1 MSRSGNTK
9 WVLLSLLFVST
20 VINYL
25 DRQALSILATT
36 IQADL
41 GMTDLEY
48 ARVVQVF
55 LFAYA
60 AAYVMAGRVTD
71 WLGARVALLLFVGWW
86 SLANIATGFV
96 RSAVE
101 LGAARFALGLGEPG
115 NYTVGTK
122 VVSEQFPAKQRGLAL
137 GLYTAGAMI
146 GATLAPPLIGGIA
159 LHYGWRSA
167 FWITGVAGLV
177 WMIAWWW
184 FYPRPGRARAVAP
197 APVTAAATTAEAVAT
212 PAIETPVAAVPAT
225 SMKGVWG
232 RLARDRTVW
241 ALVASRAVADPVWY
255 FYLFWFPKYLGD
267 ARGMGLAAIASLAW
281 IVYVAADIG
290 SVGGGMISGRLV
302 KRGMN
307 PVRARLTTMV
317 GAACLAPVGLLVA
330 FHPPIPLLLGL
341 ACLVTFAHLTYQ
353 INLTAMTVDLFPS
366 RYIASVAGLV
376 GCGSALGGMVS
387 AQVVGHL
394 VADGNF
400 DRAFVLM
407 AFLHPIAV
415 TLAWTALKMARRSKM
430 TLIGPDAEAVAAG

>member
-1 MSRSGNTK
+1 
-9 WVLLSLLFVST
+9 

-41 GMTDLEY
+41 GMSDLEY

-96 RSAVE
+96 RSAFE

-122 VVSEQFPAKQRGLAL
+122 VVSEQFPAPQRGLAL

-159 LHYGWRSA
+159 LTYGWRSA
-167 FWITGVAGLV
+167 FWITGVAGLL
-177 WMIAWWW
+177 WMIAWYLV
-184 FYPRPGRARAVAP
+184 YPRPAQQAAT
-197 APVTAAATTAEAVAT
+197 AVTAAATAEAVAT
-212 PAIETPVAAVPAT
+212 PALETPAATAPAA

-267 ARGMGLAAIASLAW
+267 ARGMSLAAIASLAW

-290 SVGGGMISGRLV
+290 SVGGGLISGRLV
-302 KRGMN
+302 KRGMS
-307 PVRARLTTMV
+307 PVRARLATMI
-317 GAACLAPVGLLVA
+317 GAACLAPIGMLVA
-330 FHPPIPLLLGL
+330 LHPPIPLLLAL
-341 ACLVTFAHLTYQ
+341 ACVVTFAHLTYQ

-415 TLAWTALKMARRSKM
+415 LLAWTALRKAKRSRM
-430 TLIGPDAEAVAAG
+430 TLIGPDARAVAG

>member
-1 MSRSGNTK
+1 MTGGRNTK
-9 WVLLSLLFVST
+9 WVLLALLFFST

-41 GMTDLEY
+41 GMSDLEY

-96 RSAVE
+96 RSAFE

-122 VVSEQFPAKQRGLAL
+122 VVSEQFPAPQRGLAL

-159 LHYGWRSA
+159 LTYGWRSA
-167 FWITGVAGLV
+167 FWITGVAGLL
-177 WMIAWWW
+177 WMIAWYLV
-184 FYPRPGRARAVAP
+184 YPRPAQQAAT
-197 APVTAAATTAEAVAT
+197 AVTAAATAEAVAT
-212 PAIETPVAAVPAT
+212 PALETPAATAPAA

-267 ARGMGLAAIASLAW
+267 ARGMSLAAIASLAW

-290 SVGGGMISGRLV
+290 SVGGGLISGRLV
-302 KRGMN
+302 KRGMS
-307 PVRARLTTMV
+307 PVRARLATMI
-317 GAACLAPVGLLVA
+317 GAACLAPIGMLVA
-330 FHPPIPLLLGL
+330 LHPPIPLLLAL
-341 ACLVTFAHLTYQ
+341 ACVVTFAHLTYQ

-415 TLAWTALKMARRSKM
+415 LLAWTALRKAKRSRM
-430 TLIGPDAEAVAAG
+430 TLIGPDARAVAG

>member
-1 MSRSGNTK
+1 MTGGRNTK
-9 WVLLSLLFVST
+9 WVLLALLFFST

-41 GMTDLEY
+41 GMSDLEY

-96 RSAVE
+96 RSAFE

-122 VVSEQFPAKQRGLAL
+122 VVSEQFPAPQRGLAL

-159 LHYGWRSA
+159 LTYGWRSA
-167 FWITGVAGLV
+167 FWITGVAGLL
-177 WMIAWWW
+177 WMIAWY
-184 FYPRPGRARAVAP
+184 FVYPRPARQAATGVP
-197 APVTAAATTAEAVAT
+197 AAATVEAVAT
-212 PAIETPVAAVPAT
+212 PALETPAATTPAA

-267 ARGMGLAAIASLAW
+267 ARGMSLAAIASLAW

-290 SVGGGMISGRLV
+290 SVGGGLISGRLV
-302 KRGMN
+302 KRGMS
-307 PVRARLTTMV
+307 PVRARLTTMI
-317 GAACLAPVGLLVA
+317 GAACLAPIGMLVA
-330 FHPPIPLLLGL
+330 LHPPIPLLLAL
-341 ACLVTFAHLTYQ
+341 ACVVTFAHLTYQ

-415 TLAWTALKMARRSKM
+415 LLAWTALRKAKRSRM
-430 TLIGPDAEAVAAG
+430 TLVGPDAEAVAAG

>member
-1 MSRSGNTK
+1 MSGAKNTK
-9 WVLLSLLFVST
+9 WVLLALLFFST

-41 GMTDLEY
+41 GMSDLEY

-55 LFAYA
+55 LIAYA
-60 AAYVMAGRVTD
+60 AAYVLAGRVTD
-71 WLGARVALLLFVGWW
+71 WLGARTALLLFVAWW

-96 RSAVE
+96 RSALE

-122 VVSEQFPAKQRGLAL
+122 VVSEQFPAPQRGLAL

-159 LHYGWRSA
+159 LTYGWRSA
-167 FWITGVAGLV
+167 FWVTGVAGLL

-184 FYPRPGRARAVAP
+184 LYPRPARHASPTVLVAP
-197 APVTAAATTAEAVAT
+197 SADAAATPAMDTPAVAV
-212 PAIETPVAAVPAT
+212 PVG

-267 ARGMGLAAIASLAW
+267 ARGMSLAAIASLAW

-290 SVGGGMISGRLV
+290 SVGGGLISGRLV
-302 KRGMN
+302 RRGMS
-307 PVRARLTTMV
+307 PVRARLTTML
-317 GAACLAPVGLLVA
+317 GAACLAPIGILVA
-330 FHPPIPLLLGL
+330 LHPPIPLLIGL

-353 INLTAMTVDLFPS
+353 INITAMTVDLFPS

-394 VADGNF
+394 VADGHF

-407 AFLHPIAV
+407 AFLHPIALL
-415 TLAWTALKMARRSKM
+415 LAWIALKMARRSRM
-430 TLIGPDAEAVAAG
+430 TLIGPEAEIVAAA

>member
-1 MSRSGNTK
+1 MTGGRNTK
-9 WVLLSLLFVST
+9 WVLLALLFFST

-41 GMTDLEY
+41 GMSDLEY

-96 RSAVE
+96 RSAFE

-122 VVSEQFPAKQRGLAL
+122 VVSEQFPAPQRGLAL

-159 LHYGWRSA
+159 LTYGWRSA
-167 FWITGVAGLV
+167 FWITGVAGLL
-177 WMIAWWW
+177 WMIAWYLV
-184 FYPRPGRARAVAP
+184 YPRPARQTATA
-197 APVTAAATTAEAVAT
+197 VTAAATAEAVAT
-212 PAIETPVAAVPAT
+212 PALDTPAAPAPAV
-225 SMKGVWG
+225 SMKGVWA

-267 ARGMGLAAIASLAW
+267 ARGMSLAAIASLAW

-290 SVGGGMISGRLV
+290 SVGGGLISGRLV
-302 KRGMN
+302 KRGMS
-307 PVRARLTTMV
+307 PVRARLATMI
-317 GAACLAPVGLLVA
+317 GAACLAPVGMLVA
-330 FHPPIPLLLGL
+330 LHPPIPLLLAL
-341 ACLVTFAHLTYQ
+341 ACVVTFAHLTYQ

-387 AQVVGHL
+387 AHVVGHL

-415 TLAWTALKMARRSKM
+415 LLAWTALRKAKRSRM
-430 TLIGPDAEAVAAG
+430 TLIGPDAQAVAS

>member
-1 MSRSGNTK
+1 MSGTGKTK
-9 WVLLSLLFVST
+9 WVLLALLFFST

-41 GMTDLEY
+41 KMTDLEY

-60 AAYVMAGRVTD
+60 AAYVLAGRVTD

-122 VVSEQFPAKQRGLAL
+122 VVSEQFPAPQRGLAL

-159 LHYGWRSA
+159 LTYGWRSA
-167 FWITGVAGLV
+167 FWITGVAGLL
-177 WMIAWWW
+177 WMLAWWW
-184 FYPRPGRARAVAP
+184 AYPRKGRVPAGTPQAEAAAAAEASATPGLEPPVPVAP
-197 APVTAAATTAEAVAT
+197 P
-212 PAIETPVAAVPAT
+212 T

-267 ARGMGLAAIASLAW
+267 ARGMSLAMIASVAW

-290 SVGGGMISGRLV
+290 SVGGGLISGRLV
-302 KRGMN
+302 KRGMP

-317 GAACLAPVGLLVA
+317 GAACLAPVGLFVA
-330 FHPPIPLLLGL
+330 MHPPIALLLAL
-341 ACLVTFAHLTYQ
+341 ACVVTFAHLTYQ
-353 INLTAMTVDLFPS
+353 INLTTMTVDLFPS

-415 TLAWTALKMARRSKM
+415 LLAWTALKQARRSKM
-430 TLIGPDAEAVAAG
+430 TLIGPQAAAVAAG

>member
-1 MSRSGNTK
+1 MSGSSRTK
-9 WVLLSLLFVST
+9 WVLLGLLFFST
-20 VINYL
+20 IINYL

-41 GMTDLEY
+41 GMSDIEY

-71 WLGARVALLLFVGWW
+71 WLGARLALLLFVGWW
-86 SLANIATGFV
+86 SLANIATGLV
-96 RSAVE
+96 RTPVE

-122 VVSEQFPAKQRGLAL
+122 VVSEQFPARQRGLAL
-137 GLYTAGAMI
+137 GLYTSGAMI
-146 GATLAPPLIGGIA
+146 GATLAPPLIGGMAIA
-159 LHYGWRSA
+159 YGWRSA
-167 FWITGVAGLV
+167 FWITGVAGVL
-177 WMIAWWW
+177 WMVAWWW
-184 FYPRPGRARAVAP
+184 AYPRQR
-197 APVTAAATTAEAVAT
+197 AAAGATAHPG
-212 PAIETPVAAVPAT
+212 PAGQETASAAA

-267 ARGMGLAAIASLAW
+267 SRGMSLATIASVAW
-281 IVYVAADIG
+281 VVYVAADIG
-290 SVGGGMISGRLV
+290 SVGGGLISGRLV
-302 KRGMN
+302 KRGMD
-307 PVRARLTTMV
+307 PVRARLRTMI
-317 GAACLAPVGLLVA
+317 GAACLAPVGILVA
-330 FHPPIPLLLGL
+330 MHPPIPILLGL

-353 INLTAMTVDLFPS
+353 INLTTMTVDLFPS

-387 AQVVGHL
+387 AQVVGQL
-394 VADGNF
+394 VAGGNF

-407 AFLHPIAV
+407 AFLHPVAV
-415 TLAWTALKMARRSKM
+415 LLAWTALKQARRSPM
-430 TLIGPDAEAVAAG
+430 TLVGPQAAAVAG

>member
-1 MSRSGNTK
+1 MTGGRNTK
-9 WVLLSLLFVST
+9 WVLLALLFFST

-41 GMTDLEY
+41 GMSDLEY

-96 RSAVE
+96 RSAFE

-122 VVSEQFPAKQRGLAL
+122 VVSEQFPAPQRGLAL

-159 LHYGWRSA
+159 LTYGWRSA
-167 FWITGVAGLV
+167 FWITGVAGLL
-177 WMIAWWW
+177 WMIAWYLV
-184 FYPRPGRARAVAP
+184 YPRPARQTATA
-197 APVTAAATTAEAVAT
+197 VTAAATAEAVAT
-212 PAIETPVAAVPAT
+212 PALDTPAAPAPAV

-267 ARGMGLAAIASLAW
+267 ARGMSLAAIASLAW

-290 SVGGGMISGRLV
+290 SVGGGLISGRLV
-302 KRGMN
+302 KRGMS
-307 PVRARLTTMV
+307 PVRARLTTMI
-317 GAACLAPVGLLVA
+317 GAACLAPIGMLVA
-330 FHPPIPLLLGL
+330 LHPPIPLLLAL
-341 ACLVTFAHLTYQ
+341 ACVVTFAHLTYQ

-415 TLAWTALKMARRSKM
+415 LLAWTALRKAKRSRM
-430 TLIGPDAEAVAAG
+430 TLVGPDAEAVAAARG

>member
-1 MSRSGNTK
+1 MTGTGRTK
-9 WVLLSLLFVST
+9 WVLLGLLFFST

-41 GMTDLEY
+41 DMSDLEY

-71 WLGARVALLLFVGWW
+71 WLGARLSLLLFVGWW
-86 SLANIATGFV
+86 SLANIATGLV
-96 RSAVE
+96 RTPLE

-115 NYTVGTK
+115 NYTVGSK
-122 VVSEQFPAKQRGLAL
+122 VVSEQFPSRQRGLAL

-159 LHYGWRSA
+159 LAYGWRSA
-167 FWITGVAGLV
+167 FWITGAACLL

-184 FYPRPGRARAVAP
+184 VYPRGKAKAVTVAP
-197 APVTAAATTAEAVAT
+197 AETSVADAAAASAVVADEALPAAT
-212 PAIETPVAAVPAT
+212 P

-267 ARGMGLAAIASLAW
+267 ARGMSLATIASLAW
-281 IVYVAADIG
+281 VVYVAADIG
-290 SVGGGMISGRLV
+290 SVGGGLISGRLV
-302 KRGMN
+302 KRGMD

-317 GAACLAPVGLLVA
+317 GAACLAPVGIFVA
-330 FHPPIPLLLGL
+330 MHPSIPVLLGL

-353 INLTAMTVDLFPS
+353 INLTTMTLDMFPS

-376 GCGSALGGMVS
+376 GCGSALGGMLS

-400 DRAFVLM
+400 DRAFILM

-415 TLAWTALKMARRSKM
+415 GLAWTASRLARRSLM
-430 TLIGPDAEAVAAG
+430 TLIGPQAASVAG

>member
-1 MSRSGNTK
+1 MTGGRNTK
-9 WVLLSLLFVST
+9 WVLLALLFFST

-41 GMTDLEY
+41 GMSDLEY

-96 RSAVE
+96 RSAFE

-122 VVSEQFPAKQRGLAL
+122 VVSEQFPAPQRGLAL

-159 LHYGWRSA
+159 LTYGWRSA
-167 FWITGVAGLV
+167 FWITGVAGLL
-177 WMIAWWW
+177 WMIAWYLV
-184 FYPRPGRARAVAP
+184 YPRPAQQAAT
-197 APVTAAATTAEAVAT
+197 AVTAAATAEAVAT
-212 PAIETPVAAVPAT
+212 PALDTPAAPAPAA

-267 ARGMGLAAIASLAW
+267 ARGMSLAAIASLAW

-290 SVGGGMISGRLV
+290 SVGGGLISGRLV
-302 KRGMN
+302 KRGMS
-307 PVRARLTTMV
+307 PVRARLATMI
-317 GAACLAPVGLLVA
+317 GAACLAPVGMLVA
-330 FHPPIPLLLGL
+330 LHPPIPLLLAL
-341 ACLVTFAHLTYQ
+341 ACVVTFAHLTYQ

-415 TLAWTALKMARRSKM
+415 LLAWTALRKAKRSRM
-430 TLIGPDAEAVAAG
+430 TLVGPDAEAVAAA

>member
-1 MSRSGNTK
+1 MTGGRNTK
-9 WVLLSLLFVST
+9 WVLLALLFFST

-41 GMTDLEY
+41 GMSDLEY

-60 AAYVMAGRVTD
+60 AAYVLAGRVTD

-96 RSAVE
+96 RSAFE

-122 VVSEQFPAKQRGLAL
+122 VVSEQFPAPQRGLAL

-159 LHYGWRSA
+159 LTYGWRSA
-167 FWITGVAGLV
+167 FWITGVAGLL
-177 WMIAWWW
+177 WMIAWYLI
-184 FYPRPGRARAVAP
+184 YPRPARQAGTGVP
-197 APVTAAATTAEAVAT
+197 AATAAEAVAM
-212 PAIETPVAAVPAT
+212 PAIETPASPAPAA

-267 ARGMGLAAIASLAW
+267 ARGMSLAAIASLAW

-290 SVGGGMISGRLV
+290 SVGGGLISGRLV
-302 KRGMN
+302 KRGMS
-307 PVRARLTTMV
+307 PVRARLATMI
-317 GAACLAPVGLLVA
+317 GAACLAPIGMLVA
-330 FHPPIPLLLGL
+330 LHPPIPLLLAL
-341 ACLVTFAHLTYQ
+341 ACVVTFAHLTYQ

-415 TLAWTALKMARRSKM
+415 LLAWAALRKAKRSRM
-430 TLIGPDAEAVAAG
+430 TLIGPDAQAVAG

>member
-1 MSRSGNTK
+1 MTGGRNTK
-9 WVLLSLLFVST
+9 WVLLALLFFST

-41 GMTDLEY
+41 GMSDLEY

-96 RSAVE
+96 RSAFE

-122 VVSEQFPAKQRGLAL
+122 VVSEQFPAPQRGLAL

-159 LHYGWRSA
+159 LTYGWRSA
-167 FWITGVAGLV
+167 FWITGVAGLL
-177 WMIAWWW
+177 WMIAWYLV
-184 FYPRPGRARAVAP
+184 YPRPARQTATA
-197 APVTAAATTAEAVAT
+197 VTAAATAEAVAT
-212 PAIETPVAAVPAT
+212 PALDTPAAPAPAV

-267 ARGMGLAAIASLAW
+267 ARGMSLAAIASLAW

-290 SVGGGMISGRLV
+290 SVGGGLISGRLV
-302 KRGMN
+302 KRGMS
-307 PVRARLTTMV
+307 PVRARLATMI
-317 GAACLAPVGLLVA
+317 GAACLAPVGMLVA
-330 FHPPIPLLLGL
+330 LHPPIPLLLAL
-341 ACLVTFAHLTYQ
+341 ACVVTFAHLTYQ

-415 TLAWTALKMARRSKM
+415 LLAWTALRKAKRSRM
-430 TLIGPDAEAVAAG
+430 TLVGPDAEAVAAARG

>member
-1 MSRSGNTK
+1 MTGGRNTK
-9 WVLLSLLFVST
+9 WVLLALLFFST

-41 GMTDLEY
+41 GMSDLEY

-96 RSAVE
+96 RSAFE

-122 VVSEQFPAKQRGLAL
+122 VVSEQFPAPQRGLAL

-159 LHYGWRSA
+159 LTYGWRSA
-167 FWITGVAGLV
+167 FWITGVAGLL
-177 WMIAWWW
+177 WMIAWYLV
-184 FYPRPGRARAVAP
+184 YPHPARQTATA
-197 APVTAAATTAEAVAT
+197 VTAAATAEAVAT
-212 PAIETPVAAVPAT
+212 PALDTPAASAPAV

-267 ARGMGLAAIASLAW
+267 ARGMSLAAIASLAW

-290 SVGGGMISGRLV
+290 SVGGGLISGRLV
-302 KRGMN
+302 KRGMS
-307 PVRARLTTMV
+307 PVRARLATMI
-317 GAACLAPVGLLVA
+317 GAACLAPVGMLVA
-330 FHPPIPLLLGL
+330 LHPPIPLLLAL
-341 ACLVTFAHLTYQ
+341 ACVVTFAHLTYQ

-415 TLAWTALKMARRSKM
+415 LLAWTALRKAKRSRM
-430 TLIGPDAEAVAAG
+430 TLVGPDAEAVAAARG

>member
-1 MSRSGNTK
+1 MSGTGKTK
-9 WVLLSLLFVST
+9 WVLLALLFFST

-41 GMTDLEY
+41 KMTDLEY

-122 VVSEQFPAKQRGLAL
+122 VVSEQFPAPQRGLAL

-159 LHYGWRSA
+159 LTYGWRSA
-167 FWITGVAGLV
+167 FWITGVAGLL
-177 WMIAWWW
+177 WMLAWWW
-184 FYPRPGRARAVAP
+184 AYPRKAQVP
-197 APVTAAATTAEAVAT
+197 AATPQAEAAAAAEASAT
-212 PAIETPVAAVPAT
+212 PALETPVPVAPST

-267 ARGMGLAAIASLAW
+267 ARGMSLAMIASVAW

-290 SVGGGMISGRLV
+290 SVGGGLISGRLV
-302 KRGMN
+302 KRGMH
-307 PVRARLTTMV
+307 PVRARLTTMM
-317 GAACLAPVGLLVA
+317 GAACLAPVGLFVA
-330 FHPPIPLLLGL
+330 MHPPIPLLLAL
-341 ACLVTFAHLTYQ
+341 ACVVTFAHLTYQ
-353 INLTAMTVDLFPS
+353 INLTTMTVDLFPS

-415 TLAWTALKMARRSKM
+415 LLAWTALKQARRSKM
-430 TLIGPDAEAVAAG
+430 TLIGPQAAAVAAG

>member
-1 MSRSGNTK
+1 VTGGRNTK
-9 WVLLSLLFVST
+9 WVLLALLFFST

-41 GMTDLEY
+41 GMSDLEY

-96 RSAVE
+96 RSAFE

-122 VVSEQFPAKQRGLAL
+122 VVSEQFPAPQRGLAL

-159 LHYGWRSA
+159 LTYGWRSA
-167 FWITGVAGLV
+167 FWITGVAGLL
-177 WMIAWWW
+177 WMIAWYLV
-184 FYPRPGRARAVAP
+184 YPRPARQTATA
-197 APVTAAATTAEAVAT
+197 VTAAATAEAVAT
-212 PAIETPVAAVPAT
+212 PALDTPAAPAPAA

-267 ARGMGLAAIASLAW
+267 ARGMSLAAIASLAW

-290 SVGGGMISGRLV
+290 SVGGGLISGRLV
-302 KRGMN
+302 KRGMS
-307 PVRARLTTMV
+307 PVRARLATMI
-317 GAACLAPVGLLVA
+317 GAACLAPVGMLVA
-330 FHPPIPLLLGL
+330 LHPPIPLLLAL
-341 ACLVTFAHLTYQ
+341 ACVVTFAHLTYQ

-415 TLAWTALKMARRSKM
+415 LLAWTALRKAKRSRM
-430 TLIGPDAEAVAAG
+430 TLIGPDAQAVAS

>member
-1 MSRSGNTK
+1 MTGGRNTK
-9 WVLLSLLFVST
+9 WVLLALLFFST

-41 GMTDLEY
+41 DMSDLEY

-96 RSAVE
+96 RSAFE

-122 VVSEQFPAKQRGLAL
+122 VVSEQFPAPQRGLAL

-159 LHYGWRSA
+159 LTYGWRSA
-167 FWITGVAGLV
+167 FWITGVAGLL
-177 WMIAWWW
+177 WMIAWYLV
-184 FYPRPGRARAVAP
+184 YPRPARQTATA
-197 APVTAAATTAEAVAT
+197 VTAAATAEAVAT
-212 PAIETPVAAVPAT
+212 PALDTPAAPAPAV

-267 ARGMGLAAIASLAW
+267 ARGMSLAAIASLAW

-290 SVGGGMISGRLV
+290 SVGGGLISGRLV
-302 KRGMN
+302 KRGMS
-307 PVRARLTTMV
+307 PVRARLTTMI
-317 GAACLAPVGLLVA
+317 GAACLAPIGMLVA
-330 FHPPIPLLLGL
+330 LHPPIPLLLAL
-341 ACLVTFAHLTYQ
+341 ACAVTFAHLTYQ

-415 TLAWTALKMARRSKM
+415 LLAWIALRKAKRSRM
-430 TLIGPDAEAVAAG
+430 TLVGPDAEAVAAARG

>member
-1 MSRSGNTK
+1 VTGGRNTK
-9 WVLLSLLFVST
+9 WVLLALLFFST

-41 GMTDLEY
+41 GMSDLEY

-96 RSAVE
+96 RSAFE

-122 VVSEQFPAKQRGLAL
+122 VVSEQFPAPQRGLAL

-159 LHYGWRSA
+159 LTYGWRSA
-167 FWITGVAGLV
+167 FWITGVAGLL
-177 WMIAWWW
+177 WMIAWYLV
-184 FYPRPGRARAVAP
+184 YPRPARQTATA
-197 APVTAAATTAEAVAT
+197 VTAAATAEAVAT
-212 PAIETPVAAVPAT
+212 PALDTPAAPAPAV

-267 ARGMGLAAIASLAW
+267 ARGMSLAAIASLAW

-290 SVGGGMISGRLV
+290 SVGGGLISGRLV
-302 KRGMN
+302 KRGMS
-307 PVRARLTTMV
+307 PVRARLATMI
-317 GAACLAPVGLLVA
+317 GAACLAPIGMLVA
-330 FHPPIPLLLGL
+330 LHPPIPLLLAL
-341 ACLVTFAHLTYQ
+341 ACVVTFAHLTYQ

-415 TLAWTALKMARRSKM
+415 LLAWTALRKAKRSRM
-430 TLIGPDAEAVAAG
+430 TLVGPDAEAVAAARG

>member
-1 MSRSGNTK
+1 MKAGRNTK
-9 WVLLSLLFVST
+9 WVLLGLLFFST

-41 GMTDLEY
+41 GMSDLEY

-60 AAYVMAGRVTD
+60 AAYVLAGRVTD

-96 RSAVE
+96 RSAFE

-122 VVSEQFPAKQRGLAL
+122 VVSEQFPAPQRGLAL

-159 LHYGWRSA
+159 LTYGWRSA
-167 FWITGVAGLV
+167 FWITGVAGLL
-177 WMIAWWW
+177 WMIAWY
-184 FYPRPGRARAVAP
+184 FVYPRAAPQAANAVP
-197 APVTAAATTAEAVAT
+197 AATAAEAVAL
-212 PAIETPVAAVPAT
+212 PAIETPAAPAPAP

-267 ARGMGLAAIASLAW
+267 ARGMSLAAIASLAW

-290 SVGGGMISGRLV
+290 SVGGGLISGRLV
-302 KRGMN
+302 KRGMS
-307 PVRARLTTMV
+307 PVRARLATMI
-317 GAACLAPVGLLVA
+317 GAACLAPIGMLVA
-330 FHPPIPLLLGL
+330 LHPPIPLLLAL
-341 ACLVTFAHLTYQ
+341 ACVVTFAHLTYQ

-407 AFLHPIAV
+407 AFLHPIAAL
-415 TLAWTALKMARRSKM
+415 LAWIALRKAKRSRM
-430 TLIGPDAEAVAAG
+430 TLIGPDAQAVAG

>member
-1 MSRSGNTK
+1 MTGGRNTK
-9 WVLLSLLFVST
+9 WVLLALLFFST

-41 GMTDLEY
+41 GMSDLEY

-96 RSAVE
+96 RSAFE

-122 VVSEQFPAKQRGLAL
+122 VVSEQFPSPQRGLAL

-159 LHYGWRSA
+159 LTYGWRSA
-167 FWITGVAGLV
+167 FWITGVAGLL
-177 WMIAWWW
+177 WMIAWYLV
-184 FYPRPGRARAVAP
+184 YPRPARQTATA
-197 APVTAAATTAEAVAT
+197 VTAAATAEAVAT
-212 PAIETPVAAVPAT
+212 PALDTPAAPAPAV

-267 ARGMGLAAIASLAW
+267 ARGMSLAAIASLAW

-290 SVGGGMISGRLV
+290 SVGGGLISGRLV
-302 KRGMN
+302 KRGMS
-307 PVRARLTTMV
+307 PVRARLATMI
-317 GAACLAPVGLLVA
+317 GAACLAPVGMLVA
-330 FHPPIPLLLGL
+330 LHPPIPLLLAL
-341 ACLVTFAHLTYQ
+341 ACVVTFAHLTYQ

-415 TLAWTALKMARRSKM
+415 LLAWTALRKAKRSRM
-430 TLIGPDAEAVAAG
+430 TLIGPDARAVAG

>member
-1 MSRSGNTK
+1 MTGGRNTK
-9 WVLLSLLFVST
+9 WVLLALLFFST

-41 GMTDLEY
+41 GMSDLEY

-96 RSAVE
+96 RSAFE

-122 VVSEQFPAKQRGLAL
+122 VVSEQFPAPQRGLAL

-159 LHYGWRSA
+159 LTYGWRSA
-167 FWITGVAGLV
+167 FWITGVAGLL
-177 WMIAWWW
+177 WMIAWYLV
-184 FYPRPGRARAVAP
+184 YPRPARQTATA
-197 APVTAAATTAEAVAT
+197 VTAAATAEAVAT
-212 PAIETPVAAVPAT
+212 PALDTPAAPAPAV

-267 ARGMGLAAIASLAW
+267 ARGMSLAAIASLAW

-290 SVGGGMISGRLV
+290 SVGGGLISGRLV
-302 KRGMN
+302 KRGMS
-307 PVRARLTTMV
+307 PVRARLATMI
-317 GAACLAPVGLLVA
+317 GAACLAPVGMLVA
-330 FHPPIPLLLGL
+330 LHPPIPLLLAL
-341 ACLVTFAHLTYQ
+341 ACVVTFAHLTYQ

-415 TLAWTALKMARRSKM
+415 LLAWTALRKAKRSRM
-430 TLIGPDAEAVAAG
+430 TLIGPDAQAVAG

>member
-1 MSRSGNTK
+1 VTGGRNTK
-9 WVLLSLLFVST
+9 WVLLALLFFST

-41 GMTDLEY
+41 GMSDLEY

-96 RSAVE
+96 RSAFE

-122 VVSEQFPAKQRGLAL
+122 VVSEQFPAPQRGLAL

-159 LHYGWRSA
+159 LTYGWRSA
-167 FWITGVAGLV
+167 FWITGVAGLL
-177 WMIAWWW
+177 WMIAWYLV
-184 FYPRPGRARAVAP
+184 YPRPARQTATA
-197 APVTAAATTAEAVAT
+197 VTAAATAEAVAT
-212 PAIETPVAAVPAT
+212 PALDTPAAPAPAV

-267 ARGMGLAAIASLAW
+267 ARGMSLAAIASLAW

-290 SVGGGMISGRLV
+290 SVGGGLISGRLV
-302 KRGMN
+302 KRGMS
-307 PVRARLTTMV
+307 PVRARLATMI
-317 GAACLAPVGLLVA
+317 GAACLAPVGMLVA
-330 FHPPIPLLLGL
+330 LHPPIPLLLAL
-341 ACLVTFAHLTYQ
+341 ACVVTFAHLTYQ

-415 TLAWTALKMARRSKM
+415 LLAWTALRKAKRSRM
-430 TLIGPDAEAVAAG
+430 TLVGPDAEAVAAARG

>member
-1 MSRSGNTK
+1 MTGGRNTK
-9 WVLLSLLFVST
+9 WVLLALLFFST

-41 GMTDLEY
+41 GMSDLEY

-96 RSAVE
+96 RSAFE

-122 VVSEQFPAKQRGLAL
+122 VVSEQFPAPQRGLAL

-159 LHYGWRSA
+159 LTYGWRSA
-167 FWITGVAGLV
+167 FWITGVAGLL
-177 WMIAWWW
+177 WMIAWY
-184 FYPRPGRARAVAP
+184 FVYPRPARQAATEVP
-197 APVTAAATTAEAVAT
+197 AATTAEAVDT
-212 PAIETPVAAVPAT
+212 PALETPAATAPAA
-225 SMKGVWG
+225 SMKGVWS

-267 ARGMGLAAIASLAW
+267 ARGMSLAAIASLAW

-290 SVGGGMISGRLV
+290 SVGGGLISGRLV
-302 KRGMN
+302 KRGMS
-307 PVRARLTTMV
+307 PVRARLTTMI
-317 GAACLAPVGLLVA
+317 GAACLAPIGMLVA
-330 FHPPIPLLLGL
+330 LHPPIPLLLAL
-341 ACLVTFAHLTYQ
+341 ACVVTFAHLTYQ

-415 TLAWTALKMARRSKM
+415 LLAWTALRKAKRSRM
-430 TLIGPDAEAVAAG
+430 TLVGPDAEAVAAG

>member
-1 MSRSGNTK
+1 MTGGRNTK
-9 WVLLSLLFVST
+9 WVLLALLFFST

-41 GMTDLEY
+41 GMSDLEY

-96 RSAVE
+96 RSAFE

-122 VVSEQFPAKQRGLAL
+122 VVSEQFPSPQRGLAL

-159 LHYGWRSA
+159 LTYGWRSA
-167 FWITGVAGLV
+167 FWITGVAGLL
-177 WMIAWWW
+177 WMIAWYLV
-184 FYPRPGRARAVAP
+184 YPRPARQTATA
-197 APVTAAATTAEAVAT
+197 VTAAATAEAVAT
-212 PAIETPVAAVPAT
+212 PALDTPAAPAPAV

-267 ARGMGLAAIASLAW
+267 ARGMSLAAIASLAW

-290 SVGGGMISGRLV
+290 SVGGGLISGRLV
-302 KRGMN
+302 KRGMS
-307 PVRARLTTMV
+307 PVRARLATMI
-317 GAACLAPVGLLVA
+317 GAACLAPVGMLVA
-330 FHPPIPLLLGL
+330 LHPPIPLLLAL
-341 ACLVTFAHLTYQ
+341 ACVVTFAHLTYQ

-387 AQVVGHL
+387 AHVVGHL

-415 TLAWTALKMARRSKM
+415 LLAWTALRKAKRSRM
-430 TLIGPDAEAVAAG
+430 TLIGPDARAVAG

>member
-1 MSRSGNTK
+1 MTGGRNTK
-9 WVLLSLLFVST
+9 WVLLALLFFST

-41 GMTDLEY
+41 SMSDLEY

-96 RSAVE
+96 RSAFE

-122 VVSEQFPAKQRGLAL
+122 VVSEQFPAPQRGLAL

-159 LHYGWRSA
+159 LTYGWRSA
-167 FWITGVAGLV
+167 FWITGVAGLL
-177 WMIAWWW
+177 WMIAWYLV
-184 FYPRPGRARAVAP
+184 YPRPAQQAAT
-197 APVTAAATTAEAVAT
+197 AVTAAATAEAVAT
-212 PAIETPVAAVPAT
+212 PALETPAATAPAA

-267 ARGMGLAAIASLAW
+267 ARGMSLAAIASLAW

-290 SVGGGMISGRLV
+290 SVGGGLISGRLV
-302 KRGMN
+302 KRGMS
-307 PVRARLTTMV
+307 PVRARLATMI
-317 GAACLAPVGLLVA
+317 GAACLAPIGMLVA
-330 FHPPIPLLLGL
+330 LHPPIPLLLAL
-341 ACLVTFAHLTYQ
+341 ACVVTFAHLTYQ

-415 TLAWTALKMARRSKM
+415 LLAWTALRKAKRSRM
-430 TLIGPDAEAVAAG
+430 TLVGPDAEAVAAARG

>member
-1 MSRSGNTK
+1 MTGGRNTK
-9 WVLLSLLFVST
+9 WVLLALLFFST

-41 GMTDLEY
+41 GMSDLEY

-96 RSAVE
+96 RSAFE

-122 VVSEQFPAKQRGLAL
+122 VVSEQFPAPQRGLAL

-146 GATLAPPLIGGIA
+146 GATLAPPVIGGIA
-159 LHYGWRSA
+159 LTYGWRSA
-167 FWITGVAGLV
+167 FWITGVAGLL
-177 WMIAWWW
+177 WMIAWYLV
-184 FYPRPGRARAVAP
+184 YPRPARQTATAVP
-197 APVTAAATTAEAVAT
+197 AAATAEAVAT
-212 PAIETPVAAVPAT
+212 PALETPAATAPAV

-267 ARGMGLAAIASLAW
+267 ARGMSLAAIASLAW

-290 SVGGGMISGRLV
+290 SVGGGLISGRLV
-302 KRGMN
+302 KRGMS
-307 PVRARLTTMV
+307 PVRARRTTMI
-317 GAACLAPVGLLVA
+317 GAACLAPIGMLVA
-330 FHPPIPLLLGL
+330 LHPPIPLLLAL
-341 ACLVTFAHLTYQ
+341 ACVVTFAHLTYQ

-415 TLAWTALKMARRSKM
+415 LLAWTALRKAKRSRM
-430 TLIGPDAEAVAAG
+430 TLIGPDAQVVAG

>member
-1 MSRSGNTK
+1 MTGGRNTK
-9 WVLLSLLFVST
+9 WVLLALLFFST

-41 GMTDLEY
+41 GMSDLEY

-96 RSAVE
+96 RSAFE

-122 VVSEQFPAKQRGLAL
+122 VVSEQFPAPQRGLAL
-137 GLYTAGAMI
+137 GLSTAGAMI

-159 LHYGWRSA
+159 LTYGWRSA
-167 FWITGVAGLV
+167 FWITGVAGLL
-177 WMIAWWW
+177 WMIAWY
-184 FYPRPGRARAVAP
+184 FVYPRPARQAATGVP
-197 APVTAAATTAEAVAT
+197 AAATVEAVAT
-212 PAIETPVAAVPAT
+212 PALETPAATAPAA

-267 ARGMGLAAIASLAW
+267 ARGMSLAAIASLAW

-290 SVGGGMISGRLV
+290 SVGGGLISGRLV
-302 KRGMN
+302 KRGMS
-307 PVRARLTTMV
+307 PVRARLTTMI
-317 GAACLAPVGLLVA
+317 GAACLAPIGMLVA
-330 FHPPIPLLLGL
+330 LHPPIPLLLAL
-341 ACLVTFAHLTYQ
+341 ACVVTFAHLTYQ

-415 TLAWTALKMARRSKM
+415 LLAWTALRKAKRSRM
-430 TLIGPDAEAVAAG
+430 TLVGPDAEAVAAG

>member
-1 MSRSGNTK
+1 MTGGRNTK
-9 WVLLSLLFVST
+9 WVLLALLFFST

-41 GMTDLEY
+41 GMSDLEY

-122 VVSEQFPAKQRGLAL
+122 VVSEQFPAPQRGLAL

-159 LHYGWRSA
+159 LTYGWRSA
-167 FWITGVAGLV
+167 FWITGVAGLL
-177 WMIAWWW
+177 WMIAWYLI
-184 FYPRPGRARAVAP
+184 YPRPARQAGTGVP
-197 APVTAAATTAEAVAT
+197 AATAAEAVAM
-212 PAIETPVAAVPAT
+212 PAIETPASPAPAA

-267 ARGMGLAAIASLAW
+267 ARGMSLAAIASLAW

-290 SVGGGMISGRLV
+290 SVGGGLISGRLV
-302 KRGMN
+302 KRGMS
-307 PVRARLTTMV
+307 PVRARLATMI
-317 GAACLAPVGLLVA
+317 GAACLAPIGMLVA
-330 FHPPIPLLLGL
+330 LHPPIPLLLAL
-341 ACLVTFAHLTYQ
+341 ACVVTFAHLTYQ

-415 TLAWTALKMARRSKM
+415 LLAWAALRKAKRSRM
-430 TLIGPDAEAVAAG
+430 TLIGPDAQAVAG

>member
-1 MSRSGNTK
+1 VTGGRNTK
-9 WVLLSLLFVST
+9 WVLLALLFFST

-41 GMTDLEY
+41 GMSDLEY

-96 RSAVE
+96 RSAFE

-122 VVSEQFPAKQRGLAL
+122 VVSEQFPAPQRGLAL

-159 LHYGWRSA
+159 LTYGWRSA
-167 FWITGVAGLV
+167 FWITGVAGLL
-177 WMIAWWW
+177 WMIAWYLV
-184 FYPRPGRARAVAP
+184 YPRPAQQAAT
-197 APVTAAATTAEAVAT
+197 AVTAAATAEAVAT
-212 PAIETPVAAVPAT
+212 PALETPAATAPAA

-267 ARGMGLAAIASLAW
+267 ARGMSLAAIASLAW

-290 SVGGGMISGRLV
+290 SVGGGLISGRLV
-302 KRGMN
+302 KRGMS
-307 PVRARLTTMV
+307 PVRARLATMI
-317 GAACLAPVGLLVA
+317 GAACLAPIGMLVA
-330 FHPPIPLLLGL
+330 LHPPIPLLLAL
-341 ACLVTFAHLTYQ
+341 ACVVTFAHLTYQ

-415 TLAWTALKMARRSKM
+415 LLAWTALRKAKRSRM
-430 TLIGPDAEAVAAG
+430 TLIGPDARAVAG

>member
-1 MSRSGNTK
+1 MTGGRNTK
-9 WVLLSLLFVST
+9 WVLLALLFFST

-41 GMTDLEY
+41 GMSDLEY

-96 RSAVE
+96 RSAFE

-122 VVSEQFPAKQRGLAL
+122 VVSEQFPAPQRGLAL

-159 LHYGWRSA
+159 LTYGWRSA
-167 FWITGVAGLV
+167 FWITGVAGLL
-177 WMIAWWW
+177 WMIAWYLV
-184 FYPRPGRARAVAP
+184 YPRPARQAATAVP
-197 APVTAAATTAEAVAT
+197 AAATAEAVAT
-212 PAIETPVAAVPAT
+212 PTLETPAAPAPAV

-267 ARGMGLAAIASLAW
+267 ARGMSLAAIASLAW

-290 SVGGGMISGRLV
+290 SVGGGLISGRLV
-302 KRGMN
+302 KRGMS
-307 PVRARLTTMV
+307 PVRARLTTMI
-317 GAACLAPVGLLVA
+317 GAACLAPIGMLVA
-330 FHPPIPLLLGL
+330 LHPPIPLLLAL
-341 ACLVTFAHLTYQ
+341 ACVVTFAHLTYQ

-415 TLAWTALKMARRSKM
+415 LLAWIALRKAKRSRM
-430 TLIGPDAEAVAAG
+430 TLVGPDAEAVDAARG

>member
-1 MSRSGNTK
+1 MTGGRNTK
-9 WVLLSLLFVST
+9 WVLLALLFFST

-41 GMTDLEY
+41 GMSDLEY

-96 RSAVE
+96 RSAFE

-122 VVSEQFPAKQRGLAL
+122 VVSEQFPAPQRGLAL

-159 LHYGWRSA
+159 LTYGWRSA
-167 FWITGVAGLV
+167 FWITGVAGLL
-177 WMIAWWW
+177 WMIAWY
-184 FYPRPGRARAVAP
+184 FVYPRPARQVATEVP
-197 APVTAAATTAEAVAT
+197 AAATVEAVAT
-212 PAIETPVAAVPAT
+212 PALETPAAAAPAA

-267 ARGMGLAAIASLAW
+267 ARGMSLAAIASLAW

-290 SVGGGMISGRLV
+290 SVGGGLISGRLV
-302 KRGMN
+302 KRGMS
-307 PVRARLTTMV
+307 PVRARLTTMI
-317 GAACLAPVGLLVA
+317 GAACLAPIGMLVA
-330 FHPPIPLLLGL
+330 LHPPIPLLLAL
-341 ACLVTFAHLTYQ
+341 ACVVTFAHLTYQ

-415 TLAWTALKMARRSKM
+415 LLAWTALRKAKRSRM
-430 TLIGPDAEAVAAG
+430 TLVGPDAEAVAAG

>member
-1 MSRSGNTK
+1 MSRAGNTK
-9 WVLLSLLFVST
+9 WVLLALLFVST

-167 FWITGVAGLV
+167 FWITGVAGLL
-177 WMIAWWW
+177 WMIAWWC
-184 FYPRPGRARAVAP
+184 FYPRPSQATGAAV
-197 APVTAAATTAEAVAT
+197 
-212 PAIETPVAAVPAT
+212 PAIETAAAPAPAA

-267 ARGMGLAAIASLAW
+267 ARGMSLAAIASLAW

-290 SVGGGMISGRLV
+290 SVGGGLISGRLV
-302 KRGMN
+302 KRGMH
-307 PVRARLTTMV
+307 PVRARLTTMI
-317 GAACLAPVGLLVA
+317 GAACLAPVGVLVA
-330 FHPPIPLLLGL
+330 LHPPVPLLLAL

-415 TLAWTALKMARRSKM
+415 LLAWTALKMARRSPM
-430 TLIGPDAEAVAAG
+430 TLIGPHAPSVAAG

>member
-1 MSRSGNTK
+1 M
-9 WVLLSLLFVST
+9 FFST

-41 GMTDLEY
+41 GMSDLEY

-96 RSAVE
+96 RSAFE

-122 VVSEQFPAKQRGLAL
+122 VVSEQFPAPQRGLAL

-159 LHYGWRSA
+159 LTYGWRSA
-167 FWITGVAGLV
+167 FWITGVAGLL
-177 WMIAWWW
+177 WMIAWYLV
-184 FYPRPGRARAVAP
+184 YPRPARQTATA
-197 APVTAAATTAEAVAT
+197 VTAAATAEAVAT
-212 PAIETPVAAVPAT
+212 PALDTPAAPAPAV

-267 ARGMGLAAIASLAW
+267 ARGMSLAAIASLAW

-290 SVGGGMISGRLV
+290 SVGGGLISGRLV
-302 KRGMN
+302 KRGMS
-307 PVRARLTTMV
+307 PVRARLATMI
-317 GAACLAPVGLLVA
+317 GAACLAPVGMLVA
-330 FHPPIPLLLGL
+330 LHPPIPLLLAL
-341 ACLVTFAHLTYQ
+341 ACVVTFAHLTYQ

-415 TLAWTALKMARRSKM
+415 LLAWTALRKAKRSRM
-430 TLIGPDAEAVAAG
+430 TLVGPDAEAVAAARG